1 MISMMK
7 GEMLKWSALI
17 KNLPSGP
24 FKSSNQLRK
33 PNEIVLLNSSN
44 DAALQFL

>member
-24 FKSSNQLRK
+24 FKPSNQLRK
-33 PNEIVLLNSSN
+33 SIEIVLLNSSN